1 MFKIILFSLITA
13 ALLSTVFA
21 QTTEDNKLKAKNF
34 IDLLVKKDFTT
45 AESYFAG
52 EIKDQI
58 SAAKLEEIWNGLL
71 SQVGGFKRQA
81 DVKTEKIKDAEKVI
95 TTAEFENTKLNIELS
110 FDANGKIIGLFFRPA
125 ASSDEKAE
133 TYKNP
138 DYAKPDLF
146 EEKEVTV
153 GSGEFALPATLTIP
167 KGKGDFPAVVLVH
180 GSGPNDRDETHLN
193 PANKPFKDLAQG
205 LASKGIAVLRYEKRT
220 RQYGEKFAAN
230 NKFTVK
236 EETVDDALLAVG
248 LLRKTK
254 AIDAKKIY
262 VLGHSLGGYLIPR
275 IGKRDSKIA
284 GFISFAGA
292 TQHLEDVY
300 LAQNTYFAM
309 LNGSISQDEQVKLDK
324 LKQLAAKIKSLKES
338 DANPTEI
345 YLGAPVAYW
354 LDLQNYNPP
363 LEAKSLK
370 QPMLI
375 LNGERDYQVT
385 ITDFQNW
392 KNALGTR
399 KNATFKSYP
408 KLNHLFMSGEGVPSP
423 DGYKKTNHVSEQVIG
438 DIADWIKK
446 TAVN

>member
-1 MFKIILFSLITA
+1 MFKIILFSLILTA
-13 ALLSTVFA
+13 SLSTVFA
-21 QTTEDNKLKAKNF
+21 QTTEDNKLKAENF

-45 AESYFAG
+45 AEGYFAD
-52 EIKDQI
+52 EIKGQI
-58 SAAKLEEIWNGLL
+58 SAAKLEEIWNRLL
-71 SQVGGFKRQA
+71 SQVGNYKRQTN
-81 DVKTEKIKDAEKVI
+81 VKIEKIKDAEKVI
-95 TTAEFENTKLNIELS
+95 TTAEFEKAKLDVQLV
-110 FDANGKIIGLFFRPA
+110 FDPKGKIIGIFFTPA

-133 TYKNP
+133 KYQHP
-138 DYAKPDLF
+138 AYAKPNLF

-167 KGKGDFPAVVLVH
+167 KGKSNFPAVVLVH
-180 GSGPNDRDETHLN
+180 GSGANDRDETHLN

-205 LASKGIAVLRYEKRT
+205 LASQGIAVLRYEKRT
-220 RQYGEKFAAN
+220 KQYGGKMAAN

-236 EETVDDALLAVG
+236 EETVDDALLAVD
-248 LLRKTK
+248 LLRQTK
-254 AIDAKKIY
+254 GIDAKKIY

-275 IGKRDSKIA
+275 IGMRDSKIA

-309 LNGSISQDEQVKLDK
+309 LDGSISQDEQVELDK
-324 LKQLAAKIKSLKES
+324 LKQLAEKIKSLKES
-338 DANPTEI
+338 DLNSTEF
-345 YLGAPVAYW
+345 YLGAPAAYY

-385 ITDFQNW
+385 MTDFQNW
-392 KNALGTR
+392 KNALDAR
-399 KNATFKSYP
+399 KNVTFKSYP
-408 KLNHLFMSGEGVPSP
+408 KLNHLFMPGEGVPNP
-423 DGYKKTNHVSEQVIG
+423 EDYKKTNHVSEQVID
-438 DIADWIKK
+438 DIAVWIKK
-446 TAVN
+446 K